1 MSRVKRGTIGAK
13 RRRNVLKKAKGYRFG
28 RSTKEKEAKVALRK
42 AGVSA
47 FRDRRNKKRTRRGE
61 WQIQIGAAVRP
72 HGLSYSRF
80 IDLLKK
86 AEIGLDRKVLA
97 QLANEEPASFSRLV
111 STLKA

>member
-1 MSRVKRGTIGAK
+1 MSRVKRGTISAK

-42 AGVSA
+42 AGASA
-47 FRDRRNKKRTRRGE
+47 YRDRRNKKRTRRGE
-61 WQIQIGAAVRP
+61 WQTNIGAATRE

-86 AEIGLDRKVLA
+86 AEIALDRKVLA
-97 QLANEEPASFSRLV
+97 QLAEEEPKSFERLV
-111 STLKA
+111 NSVKV

>member
-1 MSRVKRGTIGAK
+1 MSRVKRGTIGTK

-61 WQIQIGAAVRP
+61 WQIQISAAVRP

-97 QLANEEPASFSRLV
+97 QLANEEPTSFSRLV
-111 STLKA
+111 TTLKA